1 MPSPNIDL
9 VSQAY
14 DAYSRGAAVEVFQ
27 LLDPEIEIIQTT
39 DLPWGGHYRGLM
51 EAITFFGKLREH
63 VEALPQPET
72 LFEAGSDVVA
82 IGRLR
87 GRARNSGKPIDLPI
101 VHIWTFENSKII
113 RFSAFIDTP
122 TMLAALNG

>member
-1 MPSPNIDL
+1 MPSANIDM

-14 DAYSRGAAVEVFQ
+14 DAYTRGAAAEVFQ

-72 LFEAGSDVVA
+72 LFEAGNDVVA
-82 IGRLR
+82 VGRLR
-87 GRARNSGKPIDLPI
+87 GRARSSGAAIDLPI
-101 VHIWTFENSKII
+101 VHIWTFRDGRII

-122 TMLAALNG
+122 AMLAALNG